1 MRVLAAGLALAFSL
15 AAVASAA
22 AQTLQQTMDAEL
34 RASQLRDLQGLADRR
49 AVEQHNQLMV
59 LDSQL
64 RMQRALS
71 DVQAQN
77 HRPILPPPPRNAP
90 PPQIDTSRL
99 ASIPEARLEASNA
112 AVKAAA
118 ENRR

>member
-1 MRVLAAGLALAFSL
+1 MRALAASLALALS
-15 AAVASAA
+15 SAA
-22 AQTLQQTMDAEL
+22 GPSGAQSLQQTMDAEL
-34 RASQLRDLQGLADRR
+34 RAAQLRDLQVMADRR
-49 AVEQHNQLMV
+49 AVAQHNELMT
-59 LDSQL
+59 LEAQL
-64 RMQRALS
+64 RTLRALS

-77 HRPILPPPPRNAP
+77 YRPTLPSPPPSGA

-99 ASIPEARLEASNA
+99 ASIPDAKLAASNA